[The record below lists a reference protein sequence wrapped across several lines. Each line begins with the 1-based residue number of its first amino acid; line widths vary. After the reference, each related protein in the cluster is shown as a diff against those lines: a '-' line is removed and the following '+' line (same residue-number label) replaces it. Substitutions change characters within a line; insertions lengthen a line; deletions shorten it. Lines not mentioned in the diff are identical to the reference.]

1 MEANRIEDLMSV
13 HSPDRPN
20 TQWMADTGPA
30 PVRLLLAG
38 VEGEAS
44 ALVGAKVAGFP
55 LDLVIAEPGASV
67 DPSVLSGAAAGVI
80 QVSEGDEKS
89 IARFK
94 ALAEGSVPL
103 IAAAYEPSMSFVRSL
118 VRAGAH
124 DVIPLPLD
132 ADDLE
137 TALDPIRRMVASQGP
152 RQRAG
157 HQKVVTIIKS
167 EGGVGATSLLGQVAA
182 RFAERERA
190 VGRDACLIDLDVQ
203 FGDAAIQLGIDPL
216 LTFHDLLDA
225 GKRLDS
231 EMLRAVAIQHS
242 SGLRVV
248 SAPREIM
255 PLEAMTS
262 EQILSV
268 IDLATAE
275 YGTVFVDLPA
285 NWTNWS
291 MSLLAR
297 SDLILMVTELRV
309 PSLHRARRQLDLLA
323 SQDMGELD
331 VRVILNRSEKGL
343 FRSLGPADAERV
355 LRRPVS
361 FTIANDHA
369 TMSQAIDR
377 GVPLSEV
384 KRKCP
389 LVKDIDTLE
398 QGVSAALGLEH

>member
-1 MEANRIEDLMSV
+1 
-13 HSPDRPN
+13 
-20 TQWMADTGPA
+20 
-30 PVRLLLAG
+30 
-38 VEGEAS
+38 
-44 ALVGAKVAGFP
+44 
-55 LDLVIAEPGASV
+55 
-67 DPSVLSGAAAGVI
+67 
-80 QVSEGDEKS
+80 
-89 IARFK
+89 
-94 ALAEGSVPL
+94 
-103 IAAAYEPSMSFVRSL
+103 
-118 VRAGAH
+118 
-124 DVIPLPLD
+124 
-132 ADDLE
+132 
-137 TALDPIRRMVASQGP
+137 
-152 RQRAG
+152 
-157 HQKVVTIIKS
+157 
-167 EGGVGATSLLGQVAA
+167 
-182 RFAERERA
+182 
-190 VGRDACLIDLDVQ
+190 
-203 FGDAAIQLGIDPL
+203 
-216 LTFHDLLDA
+216 
-225 GKRLDS
+225 
-231 EMLRAVAIQHS
+231 
-242 SGLRVV
+242 
-248 SAPREIM
+248 M